1 MGGGENPRFA
11 EFCISYEKEILVHTK
26 ETSNADGV
34 HLKIA
39 ERPKFQTGG
48 GSKQI
53 DFITLLL
60 KNLEEKKLKNEI
72 FQIYL
77 NF

>member
-1 MGGGENPRFA
+1 MGGGGENPRFA

-39 ERPKFQTGG
+39 ERPKFQTAGQNRLIL
-48 GSKQI
+48 SLCFWK
-53 DFITLLL
+53 TL
-60 KNLEEKKLKNEI
+60 KKKI
-72 FQIYL
+72 
-77 NF
+77 